1 MLSSWDYRNREKK
14 YRNLNTLSPEVLRTT
29 VLRDETATQGLCAAG
44 RAAGRVA
51 LASCQTWVQHYRST
65 PPPDDGSADQWQ
77 LHTVEKKRKK
87 KKSAKTNSI
96 ALSNKAT
103 LSIVIG
109 WPTAEKFTN
118 ITPPHVHCKYCF
130 PVCQSRVHQ
139 GKKKKKP
146 NMSHHWVAI
155 KILYNFSS
163 MEKPPKGD
171 RKIWNLQLEPKGAN
185 QSLSGEKYEHSE
197 TALFRT
203 CRKYWQSQETSD
215 QVQRAGH
222 GKGMVGKK
230 KKKKS
235 KNY

>member
-1 MLSSWDYRNREKK
+1 MLCANTAKYTALSNLRNKNKYFTNTMPLQGVPMLSSWDYRNREKK
-14 YRNLNTLSPEVLRTT
+14 YRNLNALSPEVLRTT

-44 RAAGRVA
+44 RAAGRAA

-65 PPPDDGSADQWQ
+65 PPPNDGSADQWQ
-77 LHTVEKKRKK
+77 LHTAEKKIKK

-139 GKKKKKP
+139 GKKKKAK
-146 NMSHHWVAI
+146 HE
-155 KILYNFSS
+155 SS
-163 MEKPPKGD
+163 LG
-171 RKIWNLQLEPKGAN
+171 
-185 QSLSGEKYEHSE
+185 SY
-197 TALFRT
+197 
-203 CRKYWQSQETSD
+203 
-215 QVQRAGH
+215 
-222 GKGMVGKK
+222 
-230 KKKKS
+230 
-235 KNY
+235 KNTV